1 LTFHN
6 YSATIQEIAV
16 FVKFQKGEFFMDEQL
31 SGFWGNI
38 KIVVILLGALVATPF
53 IIIWA
58 LFLMLM
64 VIILLPICMYR
75 DKKDK
80 IPIA

>member
-1 LTFHN
+1 
-6 YSATIQEIAV
+6 
-16 FVKFQKGEFFMDEQL
+16 MDEQL